1 MEARNNTR
9 EIGERVRTLR
19 VQKGYSQEE
28 LARRLNLGSRSMVSE
43 YESGKRSL
51 SSEGVIDYATLF
63 DVSADWI
70 LFGAG
75 DKEKREYASEVDE
88 MLQAFYSIRNPRAR
102 KIAIEQIRALS
113 IL

>member
-1 MEARNNTR
+1 MQGLRNTNLNRCKNYRFIMRLRNYSEASNSSNT
-9 EIGERVRTLR
+9 IYFTL
-19 VQKGYSQEE
+19 
-28 LARRLNLGSRSMVSE
+28 
-43 YESGKRSL
+43 
-51 SSEGVIDYATLF
+51 TF

-113 IL
+113 VL